1 MGLGSSIRIALVRFC
16 SIFYFR
22 KRSKVIFYHDI
33 HSDKQFTEMSTSIDL
48 FKKHIRIIRN
58 SGYDIVANITKPTGQ
73 IKICFDD
80 AFLGLYKNIE
90 FIKESNIAVQLFVI
104 SSFIG
109 KKNHIDKSQLL
120 ELNNTGLVNIES
132 HTHTHKI
139 LNKIS
144 DNEVK
149 YELAESKKVLENL
162 LTKEVNSICYPEG
175 KFNNSVIDKSKAT
188 GYTKQYTS
196 VPGFYY
202 NEFFL
207 NVKNR
212 SLVQF
217 ADEKEF
223 KAILKGGD
231 HILAIWYKL
240 KHFIK

>member
-1 MGLGSSIRIALVRFC
+1 MGLALSVRIVLVRFF

-33 HSDKQFTEMSTSIDL
+33 HSDKKFTEMSTSIDL

-58 SGYDIVANITKPTGQ
+58 NGYDIVANITKPTGQ

-139 LNKIS
+139 LNQIS

-175 KFNNSVIDKSKAT
+175 KFNNSVIDKSKTT
-188 GYTKQYTS
+188 GYTKQYSS

-207 NVKNR
+207 NVKTR

-231 HILAIWYKL
+231 HFLAFWYKL

>member
-1 MGLGSSIRIALVRFC
+1 MELGSSIRIALVRFF
-16 SIFYFR
+16 SIFFFK

-73 IKICFDD
+73 IIICFDD
-80 AFLGLYKNIE
+80 AFLGLYENIE
-90 FIKESNIAVQLFVI
+90 FIKESNVAVQLFVI

-120 ELNNTGLVNIES
+120 ELYNTGLVNIES

-162 LTKEVNSICYPEG
+162 LNKEVNSICYPEG
-175 KFNNSVIDKSKAT
+175 KFNNTVIAESKNT
-188 GYTKQYTS
+188 GYTKQYSS
-196 VPGFYY
+196 VPGFYF
-202 NEFFL
+202 NEVFFI
-207 NVKNR
+207 VKKR

-231 HILAIWYKL
+231 HILVLWYKL

>member
-1 MGLGSSIRIALVRFC
+1 MELGSSIRIALVRFF

-90 FIKESNIAVQLFVI
+90 FIKETNIVVQLFVI

-109 KKNHIDKSQLL
+109 NKNHLDKSQLV
-120 ELNNTGLVNIES
+120 ELQNTGLVNIES
-132 HTHTHKI
+132 HTHTHKM

-149 YELAESKKVLENL
+149 YELAESKKVLEGL
-162 LTKEVNSICYPEG
+162 LTKEVGAICYPMG
-175 KFNNSVIDKSKAT
+175 KFSNSVIAISSST
-188 GYTKQYTS
+188 GYTNQYS
-196 VPGFYY
+196 SIPGFYF
-202 NEFFL
+202 NNFIL
-207 NVKNR
+207 NVKRR

-223 KAILKGGD
+223 RAILKGGD
-231 HILAIWYKL
+231 HFLAFWYKL